1 MKKIVSILG
10 VVVLMAAFGRVGA
23 QLSINAAFI
32 SQEHTFDYRNGTLDS
47 LTQEGLWLK
56 GGMVGVSLNANLIG
70 RVGIAP
76 GAYISYAQ
84 AKDMITDNT
93 GNSTNPKTST
103 ITLKVPFYLNYKIP
117 LGLSSDVL
125 IFGGPVFNL
134 GLSSLSNYS
143 NVSTQ
148 MDAHFDMGGTVGAGI
163 QFYRVRFFLGYNIN
177 LIDRE
182 DFSLAN
188 KQAVKKAWEGSSLFV
203 GLGISLGERTDR

>member
-10 VVVLMAAFGRVGA
+10 MVVLMTAFGRVSA
-23 QLSINAAFI
+23 QFSINAAYI

-47 LTQEGLWLK
+47 LTQEGLWLN
-56 GGMVGVSLNANLIG
+56 GGMLGVSLNAPLLG
-70 RVGIAP
+70 HVGIAP
-76 GAYISYAQ
+76 GAYLSYAQ
-84 AKDMITDNT
+84 AKQLISDTT
-93 GNSTNPKTST
+93 GASTNPRTST

-117 LGLSSDVL
+117 VGLNADVL

-134 GLSSLSNYS
+134 GLSTLSDYS

-163 QFYRVRFFLGYNIN
+163 QFYRVRLFVGYNIA

-182 DFSLAN
+182 DFTLAN
-188 KQAVKKAWEGSSLFV
+188 MQSVKKAWEGSTLFV
-203 GLGISLGERTDR
+203 GLGISLGSRDDL

>member
-23 QLSINAAFI
+23 QFSINAAFI

-134 GLSSLSNYS
+134 GLSSLSDYS